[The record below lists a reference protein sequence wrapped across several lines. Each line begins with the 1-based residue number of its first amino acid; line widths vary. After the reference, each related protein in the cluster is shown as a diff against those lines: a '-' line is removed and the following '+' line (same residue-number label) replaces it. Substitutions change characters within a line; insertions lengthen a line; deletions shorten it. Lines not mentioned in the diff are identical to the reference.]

1 MYLYYTT
8 SAGEN
13 EEQYMPQAS
22 LGGFKSSTPVK
33 NDDYDN
39 LFGEI
44 SSLTVNQNRD
54 QYIALVLEN
63 ETGADV
69 TNVEAWFEVNEG
81 SYSSYQ
87 IAAVDMA
94 ENSDGVMKMERTRE
108 IYNKPFNGTFVEADV
123 DNKALIGDMLDGE
136 KIGIWLR
143 RSLLVDVI
151 DTDQELFYEVDPNNT
166 KMYRKIELSQTD
178 TMTLHISWD

>member
-1 MYLYYTT
+1 MHLYYTS

-33 NDDYDN
+33 NEDYDN

-44 SSLTVNQNRD
+44 TSLTINQNRD

-63 ETGADV
+63 ETGLPA
-69 TNVEAWFEVNEG
+69 TNVEAWFEVDEG
-81 SYSSYQ
+81 SYASYQ
-87 IAAVDMA
+87 IAAVDMVA
-94 ENSDGVMKMERTRE
+94 NTDGVMKMERTRE
-108 IYNKPFNGTFVEADV
+108 IYNRPFNGTFVAATE
-123 DNKALIGDMLDGE
+123 DNKALIGDMAVDE

-143 RSLLVDVI
+143 RSLLVDMI
-151 DTDQELFYEVDPNNT
+151 DADQELFYEVDPVNT